1 MFLCSNDLAVP
12 IRGPEAGRLRVS
24 GVLIFGFDRVVRTW
38 VTVMPM
44 ASPAC
49 RRPFKDISNTPLDA
63 RTPRDKRPR
72 NEPACAEIPLQDLDD
87 AFCFDIERLDDIVE
101 SRDLPPAG
109 DAALPSEPDEFDM
122 ADVGEWGDIPGVSGE
137 VLMGADLVG
146 VFETDTVA
154 APQPAPAPAARPAAA
169 FDAGAP
175 TAPVTPLP
183 MRAAQPAAAIA
194 TQPTPATPAAL
205 SSPAATRLLAALPRE
220 YHLAVRANLVF
231 LSYSPRTSGRL
242 SCGLSRLFFL
252 IIIFKTNSLTSLVGA
267 TPAPCV
273 GKLECTRTG

>member
-1 MFLCSNDLAVP
+1 MP

-24 GVLIFGFDRVVRTW
+24 AVLIFEFDRVVRTW

-72 NEPACAEIPLQDLDD
+72 NEPACAEIPLQDFDD
-87 AFCFDIERLDDIVE
+87 AFCFDIERLDDIAE

-137 VLMGADLVG
+137 VLMGADLISLG
-146 VFETDTVA
+146 SSRRTPSLRRGQRLRLPLDR
-154 APQPAPAPAARPAAA
+154 RP
-169 FDAGAP
+169 
-175 TAPVTPLP
+175 
-183 MRAAQPAAAIA
+183 
-194 TQPTPATPAAL
+194 L
-205 SSPAATRLLAALPRE
+205 SMLSHPP
-220 YHLAVRANLVF
+220 HL
-231 LSYSPRTSGRL
+231 
-242 SCGLSRLFFL
+242 
-252 IIIFKTNSLTSLVGA
+252 
-267 TPAPCV
+267 
-273 GKLECTRTG
+273 